1 MKRVTAAV
9 LCGFAVLALA
19 SPGSAAIRIT
29 KIYYNSP
36 GTDTG
41 SNASLNGEWL
51 TIKNMGNR
59 AKQLKGWKIRDVTG
73 NVFRFLS
80 FKLPARTT
88 VKSTLEPVPTRS
100 RATSTGSS
108 VTTCGTTTPTR
119 RRSETRT
126 APGSTPVPTTTPWRP
141 SRSVERNARGAGQLL
156 TVC

>member
-88 VKSTLEPVPTRS
+88 VKIHTGTGPDTFPHHLYWKLSDYVWNNDTDKATL
-100 RATSTGSS
+100 
-108 VTTCGTTTPTR
+108 
-119 RRSETRT
+119 
-126 APGSTPVPTTTPWRP
+126 
-141 SRSVERNARGAGQLL
+141 RNANGTRIDTCSYNDALAAIK
-156 TVC
+156 VC